1 MFDDIQELTQRAAFL
16 SACFEE
22 KSSMPLFLFTSMTL
36 LWFCV
41 GQFFLFF
48 LSCLLWSASGCRSG
62 QKTLNAYTEAVFPDN
77 TSIKSQGKID
87 FCWAYAAVGMID
99 ADLKKRTGREIDL
112 SEEAIGL
119 PLVPVRQFVVTFPV
133 QLRLWMAR

>member
-1 MFDDIQELTQRAAFL
+1 LFRREVFDAFVSVYFNDSPMVL
-16 SACFEE
+16 RWSIF
-22 KSSMPLFLFTSMTL
+22 S
-36 LWFCV
+36 V
-41 GQFFLFF
+41 

-62 QKTLNAYTEAVFPDN
+62 QKTLDAYTEAVFTDN
-77 TSIKSQGKID
+77 ISFESQGKID
-87 FCWAYAAVGMID
+87 FCWAYAAVGMIE
-99 ADLKKRTGREIDL
+99 ADHKKRTGREIDL